1 MSYQGRQPLDTAIQQ
16 ADRTGGKREEKGTT
30 LQAYPQSSPLHSD
43 STVAS
48 WRLLLDRLNSSR
60 RACRMHI
67 TPQPCAEMRGTP
79 FLVIYKKRNV
89 PTAMCIG
96 LPLEDLR
103 LARGKESKMDALVV
117 VSELQIAELGGTCAV
132 AAVRIRMGALQS
144 GSLSLSFQFSPS
156 RPKRTCPNSQ
166 QWVLPCTCPH
176 RLAQPHQIRRAG
188 PRSPWLEIEIGG
200 VLCVIDAVS
209 PFFGQTQRG
218 PVGSSSFFLV
228 YKRSE
233 PLHLSPAI
241 TIVLHNSCS
250 ILARCVVSHHAI
262 QSIKNAHDML
272 AKKETE
278 R

>member
-1 MSYQGRQPLDTAIQQ
+1 MPHAHNATTMCSCQDQNGSIAKRLPEPELSVQPFQAQ
-16 ADRTGGKREEKGTT
+16 ADVSQ
-30 LQAYPQSSPLHSD
+30 L
-43 STVAS
+43 
-48 WRLLLDRLNSSR
+48 
-60 RACRMHI
+60 
-67 TPQPCAEMRGTP
+67 
-79 FLVIYKKRNV
+79 
-89 PTAMCIG
+89 PT
-96 LPLEDLR
+96 
-103 LARGKESKMDALVV
+103 
-117 VSELQIAELGGTCAV
+117 
-132 AAVRIRMGALQS
+132 
-144 GSLSLSFQFSPS
+144 
-156 RPKRTCPNSQ
+156 
-166 QWVLPCTCPH
+166 
-176 RLAQPHQIRRAG
+176 
-188 PRSPWLEIEIGG
+188 
-200 VLCVIDAVS
+200 IDAVS